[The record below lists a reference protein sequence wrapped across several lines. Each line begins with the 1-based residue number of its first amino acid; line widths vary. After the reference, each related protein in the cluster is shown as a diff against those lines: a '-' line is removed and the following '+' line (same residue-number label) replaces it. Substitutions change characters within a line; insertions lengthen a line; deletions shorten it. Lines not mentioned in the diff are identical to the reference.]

1 VVAIAELRSCV
12 NVLLSLVRL
21 GLHRFSVRLFP
32 RPRLLAGLLHQTI
45 CSGLLIKLVRCSE
58 QEIWQNAI
66 SSLSKVI
73 KNRYLRASR
82 LKRFVRTIPV
92 EPNDYFS
99 RANWLAWCILSHFLG
114 IEWVEANIANY
125 RGGDRFIGRQS
136 KIFKSPQHLQDHRR
150 KVISFAEM
158 LLNLQDVSG
167 FEKVLELAAT
177 NNLEDACAEFESGKF
192 LYSLGI
198 WFRFNKPKGNS
209 TSDYDLEFKVASGQV
224 VFGDTKNKRLTTSL
238 TTNTILQSLNK
249 ARTQVPPDRPSFP
262 FLRVPHAWLE
272 EPDIAIVDSAI
283 AEFLRNTTS
292 VAAVL
297 VHTSFVKRFS
307 ETFSEVGLN
316 LKIFTNPIC
325 KFQDDKGWELPQ
337 NLPSLK
343 WKSLFSVLG
352 HKPPV

>member
-1 VVAIAELRSCV
+1 M
-12 NVLLSLVRL
+12 
-21 GLHRFSVRLFP
+21 
-32 RPRLLAGLLHQTI
+32 
-45 CSGLLIKLVRCSE
+45 
-58 QEIWQNAI
+58 
-66 SSLSKVI
+66 
-73 KNRYLRASR
+73 
-82 LKRFVRTIPV
+82 
-92 EPNDYFS
+92 
-99 RANWLAWCILSHFLG
+99 
-114 IEWVEANIANY
+114 
-125 RGGDRFIGRQS
+125 
-136 KIFKSPQHLQDHRR
+136 R

-158 LLNLQDVSG
+158 LLNLQDVDG

-177 NNLEDACAEFESGKF
+177 NNLEDACAELESGKF

-262 FLRVPHAWLE
+262 FLRVPNAWLE
-272 EPDIAIVDSAI
+272 EQNIAVVNSAI
-283 AEFLRNTTS
+283 AKFFRNTTS

-297 VHTSFVKRFS
+297 VHTSVVKRFS

-325 KFQDDKGWELPQ
+325 KFLDDTGWEVSQ
-337 NLPSLK
+337 NLPSPK

-352 HKPPV
+352 YKPPV